1 MKGYHIAKVKIIQ
14 YCRDTMTQAERK
26 AEQDSIA
33 KIEEYKKHEKHIYR
47 RIEKERAQAAKRD
60 VETNHDDLEVEL
72 EEKIKTLQK
81 ELLEIEIVLQDA
93 LKTAGKSFVSK
104 VALQIESM
112 KNSITSYM
120 DDVKK
125 HVQEFNEK
133 FREAVIAEKERF
145 DIKLGE

>member
-1 MKGYHIAKVKIIQ
+1 
-14 YCRDTMTQAERK
+14 
-26 AEQDSIA
+26 
-33 KIEEYKKHEKHIYR
+33 
-47 RIEKERAQAAKRD
+47 
-60 VETNHDDLEVEL
+60 
-72 EEKIKTLQK
+72 
-81 ELLEIEIVLQDA
+81 LQDA

-112 KNSITSYM
+112 KNSITAYM